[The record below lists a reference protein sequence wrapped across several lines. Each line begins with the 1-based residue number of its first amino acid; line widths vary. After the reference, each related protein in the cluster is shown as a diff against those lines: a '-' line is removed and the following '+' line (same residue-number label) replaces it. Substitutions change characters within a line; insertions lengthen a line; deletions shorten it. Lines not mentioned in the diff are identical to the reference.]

1 MVLKILVLWVVFN
14 ITVDLNTYPTMEDSA
29 KAIEGCIYTLGV
41 LQWSVCSMIWSAD
54 RMVLLKAALQMPLRP
69 VEYGGLFVCF
79 KSIASVLQGQK

>member
-54 RMVLLKAALQMPLRP
+54 RMVCSSQ
-69 VEYGGLFVCF
+69 G
-79 KSIASVLQGQK
+79 SIANASQASGVWWVVCVF